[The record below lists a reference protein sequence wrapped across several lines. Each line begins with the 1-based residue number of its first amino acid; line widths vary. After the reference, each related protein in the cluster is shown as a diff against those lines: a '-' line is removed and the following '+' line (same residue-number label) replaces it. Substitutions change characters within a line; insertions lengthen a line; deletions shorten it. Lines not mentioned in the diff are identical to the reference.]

1 MLAACV
7 NDDDVFRVQVRAR
20 ANPDPSSS
28 PSPSPNPNP
37 DPNPNVFR
45 VQTPLTILNQF
56 PPFSRASN
64 KWRPI
69 ELPAVTLTLT
79 PDP

>member
-7 NDDDVFRVQVRAR
+7 NDDD
-20 ANPDPSSS
+20 
-28 PSPSPNPNP
+28 
-37 DPNPNVFR
+37 VFR

-56 PPFSRASN
+56 PPFSRSNN

-69 ELPAVTLTLT
+69 ELPAVTRTLTLT
-79 PDP
+79 RTLTRARTLTLP